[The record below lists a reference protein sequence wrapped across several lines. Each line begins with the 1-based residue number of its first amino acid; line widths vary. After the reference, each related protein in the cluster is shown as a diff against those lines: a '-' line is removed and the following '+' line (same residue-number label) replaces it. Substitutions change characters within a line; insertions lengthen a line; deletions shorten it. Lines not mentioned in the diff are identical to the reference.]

1 VKFRKPPRSL
11 FKRYDDEK
19 HWGMMIPVGR
29 KKTLCL
35 YDAANDRMHP
45 PAECR
50 MHFILTVKIYRLL
63 VMLRMTEVRVRAGFQ
78 YL

>member
-1 VKFRKPPRSL
+1 MKFRKPPRSL

-19 HWGMMIPVGR
+19 HWGVMIPVGR

-35 YDAANDRMHP
+35 YDAANDVMRP
-45 PAECR
+45 PAEYR
-50 MHFILTVKIYRLL
+50 MHFILTVKIYRL

>member
-19 HWGMMIPVGR
+19 HWAVMIPVGR
-29 KKTLCL
+29 KKTLYL
-35 YDAANDRMHP
+35 YDVANDTMRP

-50 MHFILTVKIYRLL
+50 MHFILTVKIYSL
-63 VMLRMTEVRVRAGFQ
+63 VRLRMTEVRVRAGFQ